1 MPVYDF
7 RCSKCN
13 KKFTVTMSISE
24 YGSRKVKCP
33 KCGNSRVEQLITHFQ
48 TITSKKS

>member
-13 KKFTVTMSISE
+13 KKFTRMMSISE
-24 YGSRKVKCP
+24 YESRKYKCP
-33 KCGNSRVEQLITHFQ
+33 KCGSGRVEQLVSSFL